1 VAAGGVNPL
10 PVILRWTLVVATTLV
25 IQVAVMPSF
34 TVFGVVPNLMVMLA
48 ACAGLSGGAQRG
60 AVVGFWIGLAFDA
73 PRPVPLGVSALAFT
87 FVAFGA
93 GTFQVAVLQ
102 AGRAISMVLVGLS
115 SAVGVLVYALVGE
128 VFNQDSLA
136 HPRLGAIVVVEAIVA
151 AALSRVGLKVAGWA
165 DGPEVRAV
173 AE

>member
-1 VAAGGVNPL
+1 MVTGAVNPL
-10 PVILRWTLVVATTLV
+10 PVIARWTLVIVTSLV
-25 IQVAVMPSF
+25 LQTAVMPSLAIA
-34 TVFGVVPNLMVMLA
+34 GVVPNVMVMLA

-102 AGRAISMVLVGLS
+102 AGRIISMVLVALS
-115 SAVGVLVYALVGE
+115 SAIGVLAYAVVGE
-128 VFNQDSLA
+128 VLGQDSLT
-136 HPRLGAIVVVEAIVA
+136 HPRLGAIVVIEALVA